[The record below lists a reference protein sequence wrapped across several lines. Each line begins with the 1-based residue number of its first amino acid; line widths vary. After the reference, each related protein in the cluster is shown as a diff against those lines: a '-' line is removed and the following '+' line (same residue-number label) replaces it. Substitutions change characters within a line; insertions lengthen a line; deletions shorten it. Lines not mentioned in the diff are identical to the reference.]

1 MWITAPGTKGYT
13 GTSTPR
19 QVDNNVSADKL
30 AEDLNLIAKARC
42 KEAFRRVF
50 THFAPRLKAFG
61 FKQFGNEQ
69 LAMELVQETLLTL
82 WNKAHL
88 YDPDKAAVSTWVYR
102 VARNQS
108 FDMMRRQAAR
118 PETLVAD
125 DLWPLD
131 SQDLEP
137 DDLEQQILGDQAR
150 ACLALL
156 PKAQRQVIEKIY
168 VEDKTQ
174 QETAA
179 ELGVPLGTVKSRV
192 RLALERLKEHLHRED

>member
-1 MWITAPGTKGYT
+1 ML
-13 GTSTPR
+13 GTSTGYSGYTDARPLSK
-19 QVDNNVSADKL
+19 VDTKVTPENL
-30 AEDLNLIAKARC
+30 AQDLGKIANIRC
-42 KEAFRRVF
+42 KDAFRRVF
-50 THFAPRLKAFG
+50 AHFAPRLKAFG

-69 LAMELVQETLLTL
+69 QAMELVQETLLTV

-88 YDPDKAAVSTWVYR
+88 YDQDKAAVSTWIYR

-125 DLWPLD
+125 DLWPLT
-131 SQDLEP
+131 SQES
-137 DDLEQQILGDQAR
+137 DDTPLDMQLLGQQTLT
-150 ACLALL
+150 CLAIL
-156 PKAQRQVIEKIY
+156 PDAQRLVIEKIY

-174 QETAA
+174 QETAD

-192 RLALERLKEHLHRED
+192 RLALERLKEHLHSED